1 MRTSGVF
8 PVRWAPKD
16 GEKGQ
21 GVTIKSTS
29 VRYAASTS
37 GTSHPTSGWKDTVPT
52 VSNGNYLWTWTH
64 VEYSDDTTTD
74 AYSVSRMGIDGKG
87 IQSSK
92 VTYSQ
97 QKDNVSPESITD
109 WGTFPSKLTDGYWLY
124 TKTHI
129 VYSDNSATDSYSVA
143 QVGVGSYYAGVSEYY
158 KAGSSADK
166 VPDGAPKSGT
176 YVNGQTIST
185 SWDTKHPTLTEAE
198 PYLWNFEVSYDSRGN
213 KYVTEARC
221 IGNFAKGIK
230 SIVEAYALSNS
241 GSLGANGEPAI
252 TGTWTDEP
260 QDCAPTSAYPYQW
273 NKTTV
278 TYNNDDTD
286 VTYHVSAVRGDDGK
300 GSVYIDLDNENDTML
315 YNQAGTLISDPC
327 VSNISLYDNGKK
339 VSNPPSFAIT
349 ERSSGVSAS
358 VSVSVLKT
366 TGITSNSG
374 YVIVGCTYNGVP
386 YTARFTVKRLVVID
400 KYDLGLS
407 VNSITLNTS
416 DGTLSDNTIKI
427 SVFRT
432 GQNASRSRL
441 ATANN
446 ISTYGITAKI
456 IPNGVGSTSYLLTFD
471 NTGYANYA
479 ISEANARA
487 WNNFAVVLLK
497 DNVEVDRET
506 VPINKVE
513 NGPQGKGGVV
523 LDFDNDN
530 DTMLYDGAGN
540 LLSGN
545 SVSQGTLLEG
555 GDDVTTSVT
564 KWEIAETTGGVSATI
579 SDSGKVTT
587 TGITQTSGTVKVRAT
602 YNGKYYYAVI
612 TIKRLVGV
620 DKFDIECSPNAITY
634 NSTTKQASAS
644 SVKIK
649 VYRTG
654 QNGQRTLVQSLSLY
668 HLTLR
673 GYTDNSDNYTTVLT
687 GRYNSGVSLIVYP
700 DTYSQYRFEL
710 VDKDDKVLDSETI
723 PISKTA
729 NGDSGRGIVSQ
740 TSYFTATDKA
750 TLAKKT
756 DISDSYWST
765 AFPTTQVTEQQ
776 PYVWKSVYTVYTSG
790 NPTWSTPELVATY
803 RAGINQN
810 LLENA
815 AFRDD
820 SHMGA
825 WNVKS
830 KYSSSS
836 LKDDYTGS
844 HIITSKNTSL
854 PAGKNNRNYYHD
866 TTKYRQSE
874 AAYKECLQQLLY
886 DTATKKLQPNTW
898 YTLSFWYK
906 CGSTS
911 MSINQTSNGYGFATQ
926 KLYLVAGHKYVL
938 FIAGYISQTA
948 KDKGKKLR
956 VHIYRDNAG
965 DNNWSWGNN
974 GKQAGVPFVDIDN
987 VGSAVE
993 NRCTIG
999 GSGCDFG
1006 EVPQTGEYLLSA
1018 YLYPNDSDRSTVDY
1032 GTATFSYVRMHDL
1045 TAQADTYVYPSCVDT
1060 NSPAYVDGV
1069 EVKAPS
1075 DMAVAIDGEQWND
1088 GGGNQ
1093 VWKRRII
1100 TFKTKSI
1107 SGSQYVLWRLLPSPI
1122 SGQQVFLSVCMPKL
1136 EEGMFSTGFVDTY
1149 EDTEGLQGCLLRDFI
1164 WQEGYE
1170 CHNDEKLAS
1179 WPRYLDIAYIEES
1192 VGVWKV
1198 YQCLQT
1204 HKASADKKPG
1214 TSGGA
1219 SYWKVVDNMG
1229 PLYTPLLLADNA
1241 KIKIG
1246 QTNQFLITDSDN
1258 NIVGCL
1264 QGDIS
1269 KPIFYIQEPQ
1279 SETGISMGV
1288 DDHGNPYIKGNSR
1301 DVEQDNNTD
1310 YAFLLDPARG
1320 IFDFYGPSSQHF
1332 CVNDKGLSYSDSWGS
1347 QFGVSDNGFIY
1358 FNGQDAS
1365 FADVLSVEINLDG
1378 FRFVQRTSDNNMIA
1392 HRKVSIDDKGYLKV
1406 NMDDIDVYYKDTKK
1420 WTTFDAEH
1428 FFSFKWN

>member
-1 MRTSGVF
+1 MRKSGVF

-16 GEKGQ
+16 GEKGH

-37 GTSHPTSGWKDTVPT
+37 GTSHPTLGWSEKIPS

-109 WGTFPSKLTDGYWLY
+109 WGAFPTKLTDGYWLY

-158 KAGSSADK
+158 AAGSKADT
-166 VPDGAPKSGT
+166 VPDGAAKAGT
-176 YVNGQTIST
+176 YANGTSIQTT
-185 SWDTKHPTLTEAE
+185 WKQERPTLTEAE
-198 PYLWNFEVSYDSRGN
+198 PYLWNFEISADSRGN

-260 QDCAPTSAYPYQW
+260 QDCAPTSDYPYQW
-273 NKTTV
+273 NRTTI
-278 TYNNDDTD
+278 TYNNGDTD

-300 GSVYIDLDNENDTML
+300 GSVYI
-315 YNQAGTLISDPC
+315 
-327 VSNISLYDNGKK
+327 
-339 VSNPPSFAIT
+339 
-349 ERSSGVSAS
+349 
-358 VSVSVLKT
+358 
-366 TGITSNSG
+366 
-374 YVIVGCTYNGVP
+374 
-386 YTARFTVKRLVVID
+386 
-400 KYDLGLS
+400 
-407 VNSITLNTS
+407 
-416 DGTLSDNTIKI
+416 
-427 SVFRT
+427 
-432 GQNASRSRL
+432 
-441 ATANN
+441 
-446 ISTYGITAKI
+446 
-456 IPNGVGSTSYLLTFD
+456 
-471 NTGYANYA
+471 
-479 ISEANARA
+479 
-487 WNNFAVVLLK
+487 
-497 DNVEVDRET
+497 
-506 VPINKVE
+506 
-513 NGPQGKGGVV
+513 
-523 LDFDNDN
+523 DFDNDN

-555 GDDVTTSVT
+555 GDDVTASVT
-564 KWEIAETTGGVSATI
+564 EWKIEETTGGVAATI
-579 SDSGKVTT
+579 KDGKVTI

-620 DKFDIECSPNAITY
+620 DKFDIVCSPNAITY
-634 NSTTKQASAS
+634 NSTTKKPSAS
-644 SVKIK
+644 SVKIE

-668 HLTLR
+668 HLTIR

-729 NGDSGRGIVSQ
+729 NGDSGRGIASQ

-765 AFPTTQVTEQQ
+765 VFPTTQVTEQQ

-790 NPTWSTPELVATY
+790 DPTWSTPELVATY
-803 RAGINQN
+803 RAGVNQN

-825 WNVKS
+825 WYVKS
-830 KYSSSS
+830 QYSSSS

-886 DTATKKLQPNTW
+886 DTSTKKLQPNTW

-926 KLYLVAGHKYVL
+926 KLYLVTGHKYVL

-965 DNNWSWGNN
+965 DNNWSWGGN

-987 VGSAVE
+987 VGSSVE

-1032 GTATFSYVRMHDL
+1032 GTATFSYVRLHDL

-1107 SGSQYVLWRLLPSPI
+1107 SASQYVLWRLMPSPI

-1136 EEGMFSTGFVDTY
+1136 EEGMFATGFVDTY

-1170 CHNDEKLAS
+1170 CHNDEKLVS

-1198 YQCLQT
+1198 YQCLKT
-1204 HKASADKKPG
+1204 HTSSADKKPG

-1219 SYWKVVDNMG
+1219 SFWKVVDNMG

-1279 SETGISMGV
+1279 SGSGISMGV
-1288 DDHGNPYIKGNSR
+1288 DDHGNPYIMGNSR
-1301 DVEQDNNTD
+1301 DVEQANNTD

-1320 IFDFYGPSSQHF
+1320 IFDFYGPSLQHF
-1332 CVNDKGLSYSDSWGS
+1332 CVNGDGLSYWDEGGKEIEIDTMGGFVFYGQYFDIRNTQSLVLPYPEIRYGS
-1347 QFGVSDNGFIY
+1347 NKTIAGSSITLYEDTSSG
-1358 FNGQDAS
+1358 
-1365 FADVLSVEINLDG
+1365 
-1378 FRFVQRTSDNNMIA
+1378 RVQRL
-1392 HRKVSIDDKGYLKV
+1392 VYIDDKGYLRIDMDTELWYDETTKTWKV
-1406 NMDDIDVYYKDTKK
+1406 GDVTQRQ
-1420 WTTFDAEH
+1420 
-1428 FFSFKWN
+1428 